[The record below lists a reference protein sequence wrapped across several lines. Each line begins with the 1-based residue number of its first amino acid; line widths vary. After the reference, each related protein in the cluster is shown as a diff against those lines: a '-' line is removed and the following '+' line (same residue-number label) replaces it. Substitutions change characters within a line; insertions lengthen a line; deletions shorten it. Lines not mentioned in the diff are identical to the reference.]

1 MKNNVIKYIFFVI
14 IAILLVFAVYKVNK
28 NKSENGGI
36 SGESNIAK
44 PQEITKEIKLAIAEL
59 DSINPLIS
67 KNKNVQEVNKLI
79 FEPLVNITQD
89 YKAEPYLATE
99 WAKADGNSYIV
110 KLRED
115 VKWSNGEKFNSEDV
129 RFTIDR
135 LKEIQSIYSNNV
147 QFVTGVDIVDDNTVK
162 IKLDRNI
169 PFFEYNLSFPIMS
182 KAYYDGE
189 NFTNTEKNRSPI
201 GTGMFKISE
210 VTESNIILEKNDNW
224 WNIKNKNSVLERIT
238 INTNSSMAE
247 VYNSFKMGNI
257 DFVNT
262 SNLNF
267 TDYVGTIGY
276 STKEY
281 QGREH
286 GFLALNNKS
295 GLLSNIEVRKAI
307 LAGIDKNNIVGN
319 VYGGKYYTS
328 SFPLSYGSWLDNKED
343 GNSTYSV
350 ENANKILDGA
360 GWTLRRGVRQ
370 KNINHKTQKLV
381 INLLVK
387 SSDSNRVNVA
397 NVIQNQLAQI
407 GIGVN
412 IQPVG
417 DAQFN
422 TNLNSKAYDMA
433 LVVSDVS
440 ISPDLTTYF
449 GDNNM
454 ANYENKEV
462 SDIMKEV
469 SNSTD
474 ENILKEKYKRLK
486 EIYKSDVPYISL
498 YFSKNIAIYNTSL
511 AGEVNPNWYNLFY
524 NIENWYK

>member
-1 MKNNVIKYIFFVI
+1 M
-14 IAILLVFAVYKVNK
+14 FARR
-28 NKSENGGI
+28 
-36 SGESNIAK
+36 
-44 PQEITKEIKLAIAEL
+44 
-59 DSINPLIS
+59 
-67 KNKNVQEVNKLI
+67 NVQ
-79 FEPLVNITQD
+79 
-89 YKAEPYLATE
+89 
-99 WAKADGNSYIV
+99 
-110 KLRED
+110 
-115 VKWSNGEKFNSEDV
+115 
-129 RFTIDR
+129 
-135 LKEIQSIYSNNV
+135 
-147 QFVTGVDIVDDNTVK
+147 
-162 IKLDRNI
+162 
-169 PFFEYNLSFPIMS
+169 
-182 KAYYDGE
+182 
-189 NFTNTEKNRSPI
+189 
-201 GTGMFKISE
+201 KIS
-210 VTESNIILEKNDNW
+210 
-224 WNIKNKNSVLERIT
+224 VL
-238 INTNSSMAE
+238 AP
-247 VYNSFKMGNI
+247 
-257 DFVNT
+257 
-262 SNLNF
+262 
-267 TDYVGTIGY
+267 
-276 STKEY
+276 
-281 QGREH
+281 
-286 GFLALNNKS
+286 
-295 GLLSNIEVRKAI
+295 LLSNIEVRKAI